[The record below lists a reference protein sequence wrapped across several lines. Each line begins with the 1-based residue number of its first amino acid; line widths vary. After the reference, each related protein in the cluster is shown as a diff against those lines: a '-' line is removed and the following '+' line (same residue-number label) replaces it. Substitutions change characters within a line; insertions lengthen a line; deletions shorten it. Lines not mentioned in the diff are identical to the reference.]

1 MRARDAPPGAKPT
14 HDSCALGLHGC
25 GLHGC
30 LAICWHA
37 VNLAPRRAHVYRM
50 SAVGRH
56 RTACDPSSVLHKI
69 PLTLSWTRND
79 NGASFPLPA
88 PVQDIATHMLV
99 RGEIAY
105 LSYVSAAILLTMAG
119 RPLVVGPLTA
129 HLRAAKMELEFQT

>member
-1 MRARDAPPGAKPT
+1 
-14 HDSCALGLHGC
+14 
-25 GLHGC
+25 
-30 LAICWHA
+30 
-37 VNLAPRRAHVYRM
+37 M

-88 PVQDIATHMLV
+88 PVHDIATHMLV

-105 LSYVSAAILLTMAG
+105 LSYVSATAMTIL
-119 RPLVVGPLTA
+119 
-129 HLRAAKMELEFQT
+129 

>member
-1 MRARDAPPGAKPT
+1 MDA
-14 HDSCALGLHGC
+14 
-25 GLHGC
+25 
-30 LAICWHA
+30 
-37 VNLAPRRAHVYRM
+37 
-50 SAVGRH
+50 GRH

-119 RPLVVGPLTA
+119 RPLAQAHLPLTYERRRWNLSSRLNCEDA
-129 HLRAAKMELEFQT
+129 T

>member
-1 MRARDAPPGAKPT
+1 
-14 HDSCALGLHGC
+14 
-25 GLHGC
+25 
-30 LAICWHA
+30 
-37 VNLAPRRAHVYRM
+37 M

-99 RGEIAY
+99 RGEIGY

-129 HLRAAKMELEFQT
+129 RSLTSGKNGT